1 MERNDSSF
9 MPATPITT
17 EREIPKSQLPFMK
30 SLSVFIHA
38 LVAVPCLGVGA
49 MIAYL
54 ECHDAGQHPHAEE
67 LELSVANLLGAGESL
82 SPQTREYLKGR
93 VYLLISH
100 GIRKEWTSNGED
112 FGKLD
117 FGKLD
122 RTVLGKIR
130 ISNGGESDDALYQAT
145 LQKLR
150 KSSE

>member
-1 MERNDSSF
+1 MLS
-9 MPATPITT
+9 APIITQ
-17 EREIPKSQLPFMK
+17 REIPKSLPPFMK
-30 SLSVFIHA
+30 PISACIHA
-38 LVAVPCLGVGA
+38 LVVVPCLAVGA
-49 MIAYL
+49 MIAYMDD
-54 ECHDAGQHPHAEE
+54 HDMGQHPHAEE
-67 LELSVANLLGAGESL
+67 LKLSVANLLGEGESL

-100 GIRKEWTSNGED
+100 GIRKEWTSNRED

-130 ISNGGESDDALYQAT
+130 ISNGAETDDALYQAT

-150 KSSE
+150 KSGE